1 MRDRLSAAFCEK
13 GTKPGRHCDGGG
25 LYLLVAKS
33 GNKSWAFRW
42 RDRTTGK
49 LRDHGLGRYGKHDV
63 TLAEARDKAASCR
76 RIVRDGGDPI
86 AMAAAARMETRAKV
100 ITFGEALAR
109 YVETHRAG
117 WRNVK
122 HAGQWL
128 SSVETHASELI
139 RMDVAAVNTGHMVS
153 ALEPIWMAKPETA
166 SRVRQRIEKVL
177 DWARVRG
184 YRSGDNPARLRGHL
198 DHLLPKQASKTKRV
212 MHRAALPY
220 VEINAFVQSLR
231 ARNGVAAACI
241 EFQLLTAVR
250 PGEAAG
256 ARWDEVDIDA
266 GTWTIPGSR
275 MKAGV
280 EHVVP
285 LNSSAIHLLKQHP
298 RVCDHIF
305 PSPSLK
311 RGISTDACQNMAKT
325 IAPVTCHGFRSTFRD
340 WSAECTNY
348 PNEVCESALAHTI
361 KNAAEAAYRRGDLLA
376 KRRKLMQAWADY
388 LGTLRDGTTTVV
400 PIKRKSSATTR
411 KQIT

>member
-13 GTKPGRHCDGGG
+13 GAKPGRYCDGGG

-33 GNKSWAFRW
+33 GNKSWTFRW

-49 LRDHGLGRYGKHDV
+49 LRDHGLGRYGKQDV
-63 TLAEARDKAASCR
+63 TLAEARDKAATCR
-76 RIVRDGGDPI
+76 RVVRDGGDPI
-86 AMAAAARMETRAKV
+86 AMAAAARQEARVKALS
-100 ITFGEALAR
+100 FGEALTR

-128 SSVETHASELI
+128 TSVETHASGLI
-139 RMDVAAVNTGHMVS
+139 GMDVAAVNTGHVLA
-153 ALEPIWMAKPETA
+153 ALEPIWMTKPETA

-184 YRSGDNPARLRGHL
+184 YRAGDNPARLRGHL

-212 MHRAALPY
+212 IHRPALPY
-220 VEINAFVQSLR
+220 TEISAFVQSLR
-231 ARNGVAAACI
+231 LHNGVAPACI

-256 ARWDEVDIDA
+256 ARWDEVDMDA
-266 GTWTIPGSR
+266 ATWTIPGAR
-275 MKAGV
+275 MKAGI

-285 LNSSAIHLLKQHP
+285 LSDGAVSLLKRQQQ
-298 RVCDHIF
+298 VCAYIF

-325 IAPVTCHGFRSTFRD
+325 IAPITCHGFRSTFRD
-340 WSAECTNY
+340 WSAERTNY

-361 KNAAEAAYRRGDLLA
+361 KNAAEAAYRRGDLIA

-388 LGTLRDGTTTVV
+388 LSTRRDGTATVV
-400 PIKRKSSATTR
+400 PLTRTSRATAGSE
-411 KQIT
+411 IT